1 MGLFDATT
9 NRIESPLT
17 VAVGGIDKRLLPT
30 LDDDILEVGEQVAV
44 STPEPASMALLP
56 LLVLATV
63 GAALVERVTR
73 RLPRA

>member
-1 MGLFDATT
+1 
-9 NRIESPLT
+9 
-17 VAVGGIDKRLLPT
+17 